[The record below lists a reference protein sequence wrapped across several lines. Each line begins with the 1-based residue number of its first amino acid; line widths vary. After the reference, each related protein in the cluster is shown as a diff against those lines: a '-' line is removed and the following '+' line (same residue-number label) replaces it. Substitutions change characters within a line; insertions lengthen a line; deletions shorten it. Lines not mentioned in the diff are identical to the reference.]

1 MCNNVIIIVV
11 AYLDCVVFYPGIL
24 TICDCVWQ
32 ARLHVFIN
40 TRGQQGCTYRCAQWL
55 RRTEVETQMSK
66 CVFEYFAD
74 LIKVLQMNC
83 LMPNWHGIVT
93 SLSTLPASLPSQHID
108 CVLLA
113 PQSPLLKL
121 LIFILFYLS
130 ALALLALSCTVYT
143 LLTLVWNNETTSATA
158 VNYIPK
164 LFVYVSMRDV
174 CITESST

>member
-1 MCNNVIIIVV
+1 M
-11 AYLDCVVFYPGIL
+11 
-24 TICDCVWQ
+24 
-32 ARLHVFIN
+32 FIN
-40 TRGQQGCTYRCAQWL
+40 SRGQQGCTYRCAQWL

-113 PQSPLLKL
+113 PQSPLLML
-121 LIFILFYLS
+121 LIFILFCLSLYLVFVG
-130 ALALLALSCTVYT
+130 TVMYCLHST
-143 LLTLVWNNETTSATA
+143 DWYETMRPLV
-158 VNYIPK
+158 P
-164 LFVYVSMRDV
+164 LQ
-174 CITESST
+174 